1 MSFRNATPR
10 GHSVPTAG
18 ATFQLSSPTAVS
30 KHLLLILD
38 GYGIADDPSVSAID
52 AARTPFLD
60 SFFAGAARST
70 LEASGRAV
78 GLPTGQMGN
87 SEVGHLNLGAGRV
100 VDQDITRI
108 DKAVEDGSMAENAV
122 LRAAVQHAQAHAS
135 TLHLL
140 GLVSDGGVHSHLD
153 HLAALLRLA
162 AAEGQERVV
171 VHAFT
176 DGRDTAPDG
185 GAGYVRRVQS
195 AIREAG
201 VGEIG
206 SVVGRYW
213 AMDRDHRWERT
224 EKAYRL
230 LVDGL
235 GTAYE
240 DPVAYLEASY
250 AAGVTDEFVEPG
262 LRPGSPRLA
271 DGDAVVFFN
280 FRSDRGRQLT
290 QAFVDPAFDGFARR
304 RLDLHYVTM
313 TAYSAA
319 FDVPVAFGK
328 SDLSDTLGEVVARH
342 GLRQLRAAETEKY
355 PHVTFFFNGG
365 REEPS
370 PGEHR
375 ILVPS
380 PKVAT
385 YDLQPEMSAP
395 ELAARVAE
403 AIRTEA
409 PDLVVLN
416 FANPDMVGHT
426 GVFEAAVAAVEAV
439 DEAARVVVQA
449 AREQGYTIEVLADH
463 GNADRMRNPD
473 GSPHTAHTTV
483 LVPHAIERPGWNGV
497 LRPGRLADVA
507 PTVLACLGLEQPDA
521 MTGTPLVDVQP
532 GSGPV
537 T

>member
-1 MSFRNATPR
+1 MPR
-10 GHSVPTAG
+10 
-18 ATFQLSSPTAVS
+18 
-30 KHLLLILD
+30 HLLLILD
-38 GYGIADDPSVSAID
+38 GYGLADDPSVSAID
-52 AARTPFLD
+52 AARKPFLD
-60 SFFAGAARST
+60 SFFESASRST

-78 GLPTGQMGN
+78 GLPAGQMGN

-108 DKAVEDGSMAENAV
+108 DKAVEDGSMSENAA
-122 LRAAVQHAQAHAS
+122 LRAAVQHAQANES
-135 TLHLL
+135 RLHLM
-140 GLVSDGGVHSHLD
+140 GLVSDGGVHSHLA
-153 HLAALLRLA
+153 HLAALLNLA
-162 AAEGQERVV
+162 AAEGLEPDDVV

-185 GAGYVRRVQS
+185 GAGYVGQVQE
-195 AIREAG
+195 AIRAAG
-201 VGEIG
+201 VGVVG

-230 LVDGL
+230 LTE
-235 GTAYE
+235 GTGTPYD

-250 AAGVTDEFVEPG
+250 AAGITDEFVEPG
-262 LRPGSPRLA
+262 TLAAPVGRPAGDGTRIT

-290 QAFVDPAFDGFARR
+290 EAFTAAAFDGFERR

-328 SDLSDTLGEVVARH
+328 DNLTDTLGEVVARA

-370 PGEHR
+370 PGESR

-403 AIRTEA
+403 SIRTEA

-439 DEAARVVVQA
+439 DDAARVVVEA
-449 AREQGYTIEVLADH
+449 ARERGYTVEIIADH
-463 GNADRMRNPD
+463 GNADKMRNPD

-483 LVPHAIERPGWNGV
+483 LVPHAVERPGWHGSV
-497 LRPGRLADVA
+497 RPGRLADVA
-507 PTVLACLGLEQPDA
+507 PTVLASLGVDQPEA
-521 MTGTPLVDVQP
+521 MTGTPLIDV
-532 GSGPV
+532 
-537 T
+537 

>member
-1 MSFRNATPR
+1 MP
-10 GHSVPTAG
+10 
-18 ATFQLSSPTAVS
+18 

-60 SFFAGAARST
+60 SFFASAPGST

-78 GLPTGQMGN
+78 GLPAGQMGN

-122 LRAAVQHAQAHAS
+122 LRAAVQHAQAGGTA
-135 TLHLL
+135 LHLM
-140 GLVSDGGVHSHLD
+140 GLVSTGGVHSHLA
-153 HLAALLRLA
+153 HLAALLELA
-162 AAEGQERVV
+162 AAEGMDADRVV

-176 DGRDTAPDG
+176 DGRDTAPDS
-185 GAGYVRRVQS
+185 GAGFVAQVQE
-195 AIREAG
+195 AIRAAG
-201 VGEIG
+201 VGVVG

-224 EKAYRL
+224 EQAYRL

-235 GTAYE
+235 GTAYD

-250 AAGVTDEFVEPG
+250 AAGVTDEFVRPG
-262 LRPGSPRLA
+262 LLPGSPRVA
-271 DGDAVVFFN
+271 DGDAVIFFN

-290 QAFVDPAFDGFARR
+290 EAFTAPGFDGFERR
-304 RLDLHYVTM
+304 RLDLHYATM

-328 SDLSDTLGEVVARH
+328 ADLTDTLGDVVARA

-370 PGEHR
+370 PGESR

-395 ELAARVAE
+395 ELAARVAQ
-403 AIRTEA
+403 AIREDA

-439 DEAARVVVQA
+439 DEAARTVVEA
-449 AREQGYTIEVLADH
+449 AREGGYTVEVIADH
-463 GNADRMRNPD
+463 GNADRMLTED
-473 GSPHTAHTTV
+473 GSPHTAHTTA
-483 LVPHAIERPGWNGV
+483 LVPHAVERPGWHGTV
-497 LRPGRLADVA
+497 RPGRLADVA
-507 PTVLACLGLEQPDA
+507 PTVLACLGLDQPAA
-521 MTGTPLVDVQP
+521 MTGTPLVDV
-532 GSGPV
+532 
-537 T
+537 